1 MTPQVVTTKELI
13 EYLGDII
20 DKHGDIPVVISSE
33 ASGAVESVGR
43 PSVLA
48 VVPAGEVDGFQAYS
62 YASQEDAPQ
71 TKAAL
76 IN

>member
-1 MTPQVVTTKELI
+1 MTAQTVTAKELI
-13 EYLGDII
+13 EYLTDII
-20 DKHGDIPVVISSE
+20 NKHGDIPVIINSE

-43 PSVLA
+43 PLVLP

-62 YASQEDAPQ
+62 HAGPEDAPQ
-71 TKAAL
+71 IKAAL